1 MSKINSFYSLVDRVI
16 RLRWSDSSNI
26 IMSECDV
33 MNICNFAFGAC
44 DITQFDNII
53 ALEVINLL
61 CVVKYFQMYLRDKV
75 YLKY

>member
-61 CVVKYFQMYLRDKV
+61 CVVKFFQMYFRDKV

>member
-1 MSKINSFYSLVDRVI
+1 
-16 RLRWSDSSNI
+16 
-26 IMSECDV
+26 MSECDV
-33 MNICNFAFGAC
+33 MNICSFAFGAC

>member
-1 MSKINSFYSLVDRVI
+1 
-16 RLRWSDSSNI
+16 
-26 IMSECDV
+26 MSEYDV

-44 DITQFDNII
+44 DITPFDNSI

-61 CVVKYFQMYLRDKV
+61 CVVKFFQMYFRDKV